1 MGLTLNYYKKFKSL
15 RKVLEAVR
23 GEVERSVSIAIIAQP
38 EAEEDLLA
46 SMQAGDR
53 HDVFFGVNVKAK
65 DDLAAKLKQADL
77 ALVVISPGA
86 TEAELKDM
94 FRQASLAK
102 RKLAIVTGREISDWM
117 VDKLASVYHVSGED
131 VIFVPVSDKEA
142 VRSKLIPRI
151 VKKIEDKEIALAA
164 AVPAFKQE
172 VAGRVIAKTAGQNAV
187 IGAAI
192 FIPGADMPIMTANQI
207 KMILRLSAV
216 YNEEISAKRL
226 YEILAVIGG
235 GFAFREIAKQA
246 LGLIPVAGWA
256 IKGGIGYGGT
266 VAMGQVAKKYFENS
280 DHRARE
286 AATDNQEYANAKF
299 KEKN

>member
-15 RKVLEAVR
+15 RKVLATVR
-23 GEVERSVSIAIIAQP
+23 GEAEREVSIAVIAKP
-38 EAEEDLLA
+38 EVEVGLLTSMKAE
-46 SMQAGDR
+46 GGR
-53 HDVFFGVNVKAK
+53 GVFFSVNAGAK
-65 DDLAAKLKQADL
+65 DDLTAKLKQTDL

-94 FRQASLAK
+94 FRRASLAK
-102 RKLAIVTGREISDWM
+102 RKLVIVTGREINDWM
-117 VDKLASVYHVSGED
+117 VDKLASIYHVSGED
-131 VIFVPVSDKEA
+131 VIFVPVSDEKA
-142 VRSKLIPRI
+142 VQSKLIPRI
-151 VKKIEDKEIALAA
+151 VKKIEDKEVALAA

-172 VAGRVIAKTAGQNAV
+172 VANRVIARTAGQNAV

-235 GFAFREIAKQA
+235 GFAFRELAKQV
-246 LGLIPVAGWA
+246 LGLVPVAGWA

-266 VAMGQVAKKYFENS
+266 VAMGQVAKRYFEQNLENVELRIS
-280 DHRARE
+280 NDE
-286 AATDNQEYANAKF
+286 
-299 KEKN
+299 